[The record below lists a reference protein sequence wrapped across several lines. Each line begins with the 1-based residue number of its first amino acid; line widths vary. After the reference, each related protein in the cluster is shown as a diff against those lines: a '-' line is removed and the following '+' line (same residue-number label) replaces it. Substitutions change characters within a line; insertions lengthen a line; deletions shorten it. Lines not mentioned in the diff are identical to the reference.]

1 LLEAARGDLDAAVV
15 AFDRAVEEHEH
26 LPMPFERGR
35 TLLAKGRV
43 HHRRKEKKLADATL
57 REAVRIFEELGSPL
71 WAEQAR
77 AELARV
83 GLRRREPDELSE
95 TERRVAELAA
105 DGLSNQEIA
114 QRAFLSVKTVE
125 ANLTRVYRKL
135 GIRSRAALARK
146 LS

>member
-1 LLEAARGDLDAAVV
+1 MRGKASEQSSMLCLVS
-15 AFDRAVEEHEH
+15 VES
-26 LPMPFERGR
+26 
-35 TLLAKGRV
+35 RV
-43 HHRRKEKKLADATL
+43 PNDHPLRDIKKLADEAL
-57 REAVRIFEELGSPL
+57 RSANRSFERLGSPL
-71 WAEQAR
+71 WAERAQ

-83 GLRRREPDELSE
+83 GLRRREPDDLNE

-105 DGLSNQEIA
+105 QGLSNQEIA